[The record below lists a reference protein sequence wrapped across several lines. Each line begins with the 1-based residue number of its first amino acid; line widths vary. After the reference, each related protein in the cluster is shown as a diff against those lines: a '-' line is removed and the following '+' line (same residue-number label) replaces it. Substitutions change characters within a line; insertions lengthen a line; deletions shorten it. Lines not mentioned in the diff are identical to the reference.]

1 MGNSSSQS
9 RAPAIADSS
18 APSAEKCNF
27 HFRVELFWQELEI
40 VLVGLGPRQIPE

>member
-18 APSAEKCNF
+18 APIAEKCNF
-27 HFRVELFWQELEI
+27 STFASSSFVEI
-40 VLVGLGPRQIPE
+40 VLVGLGPRKIPE